1 MGVGHPLEGLT
12 DSWTDALPASGHGR
26 RRMPEIRPFELT
38 AMKTIIID
46 DGNRDSMKM
55 PCELV
60 VTHVL
65 PNARGA
71 IARELVE
78 KHGMTQTQVA
88 KLFGVTSAAVSQY
101 IKGMRGG
108 NNLIDKSA
116 YKKDFD
122 EMISRTAASIASGTD
137 VTEALC
143 GICAFVKQC
152 GLLRALY
159 VYEGYD
165 GELAACMDCPR
176 NEIIIP
182 DAV

>member
-1 MGVGHPLEGLT
+1 MEDPLESL
-12 DSWTDALPASGHGR
+12 SA
-26 RRMPEIRPFELT
+26 
-38 AMKTIIID
+38 KTIIIPEQD
-46 DGNRDSMKM
+46 WIPMKM

-65 PNARGA
+65 PTARGA

-116 YKKDFD
+116 YKRDFD
-122 EMISRTAASIASGTD
+122 LMISRTAAAIASGMD

-143 GICAFVKQC
+143 GICTFVKTC
-152 GLLRALY
+152 GLLRALC
-159 VYEGYD
+159 VYEGYEGD
-165 GELAACMDCPR
+165 LTVCMDCPR
-176 NEIIIP
+176 NEIISIP
-182 DAV
+182 ETSRDSLPFL

>member
-1 MGVGHPLEGLT
+1 
-12 DSWTDALPASGHGR
+12 
-26 RRMPEIRPFELT
+26 
-38 AMKTIIID
+38 
-46 DGNRDSMKM
+46 MKM

-60 VTHVL
+60 VTYVL
-65 PNARGA
+65 PTARGA
-71 IARELVE
+71 LARELVE

-108 NNLIDKSA
+108 NNLIDRSA
-116 YKKDFD
+116 YKPDFD
-122 EMISRTAASIASGTD
+122 AMISSTADAIASGTD

-143 GICAFVKQC
+143 GICTFVKRC

-165 GELAACMDCPR
+165 DEMATCMDCPR
-176 NEIIIP
+176 NEIIVP
-182 DAV
+182 KTARDSLSY